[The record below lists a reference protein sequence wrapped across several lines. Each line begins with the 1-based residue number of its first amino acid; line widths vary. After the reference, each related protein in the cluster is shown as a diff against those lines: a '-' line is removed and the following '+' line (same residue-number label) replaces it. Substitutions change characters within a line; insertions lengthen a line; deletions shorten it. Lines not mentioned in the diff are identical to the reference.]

1 MNGNSEEIQ
10 FSWGKRRGKGGAKMD
25 TQFYESFTLDN
36 VQYSLYDCVY
46 LFKHGDPEPYIGKI
60 VKIWEQNQAKKVKI
74 LWFFFPDEIQ
84 RYFSGTVMEKEI
96 FLASGDG
103 IGLADINPLE
113 AVAGKCNV
121 LCTSKD
127 ERIRQPSPQELA
139 MADYIFYRFFDVKH
153 CTLSDQLPDK
163 IVGLEVTILL
173 NPKDEQVIS
182 NPSAVNVLPSPNVNE
197 GLAAT
202 VPPLRSAVKEV
213 GSSVAAVAL
222 PQPVSKEVDVNP
234 PAAIPLSQSVVK
246 EDQKPVT
253 TIPFSQSVVKKE
265 DKKSVAAIPY
275 SRPAVKE
282 EEKPVASTPPPRS
295 AAVESVPKNT
305 ESQNAHAGERPPKR
319 LKLSQEATVN
329 TTSDVAE
336 IRPLELPSLQADRS
350 KWFNISWDE
359 KLQIADDQGRLV
371 YIQNLD
377 IRFAAADIEELVR
390 GALQLSCTAR
400 PINHPTYDDPNNGKA
415 YCIFKSKNAADLA
428 VSKINSGLV
437 IGGRP
442 LYSSKGLLKV
452 PKSSGTLVGH
462 LSVHNIKITQKQR
475 EEQKKAVS
483 TSHCSQ
489 PNTIEYDLALD
500 WMLLQEKQEQKF
512 RILHKKHKDDRQGF
526 ASMGSKSVKA
536 GK

>member
-1 MNGNSEEIQ
+1 MSTAHKQ
-10 FSWGKRRGKGGAKMD
+10 YPARFS
-25 TQFYESFTLDN
+25 
-36 VQYSLYDCVY
+36 
-46 LFKHGDPEPYIGKI
+46 
-60 VKIWEQNQAKKVKI
+60 
-74 LWFFFPDEIQ
+74 
-84 RYFSGTVMEKEI
+84 
-96 FLASGDG
+96 
-103 IGLADINPLE
+103 
-113 AVAGKCNV
+113 
-121 LCTSKD
+121 
-127 ERIRQPSPQELA
+127 
-139 MADYIFYRFFDVKH
+139 
-153 CTLSDQLPDK
+153 
-163 IVGLEVTILL
+163 
-173 NPKDEQVIS
+173 
-182 NPSAVNVLPSPNVNE
+182 
-197 GLAAT
+197 
-202 VPPLRSAVKEV
+202 
-213 GSSVAAVAL
+213 
-222 PQPVSKEVDVNP
+222 
-234 PAAIPLSQSVVK
+234 
-246 EDQKPVT
+246 
-253 TIPFSQSVVKKE
+253 
-265 DKKSVAAIPY
+265 
-275 SRPAVKE
+275 
-282 EEKPVASTPPPRS
+282 
-295 AAVESVPKNT
+295 
-305 ESQNAHAGERPPKR
+305 
-319 LKLSQEATVN
+319 
-329 TTSDVAE
+329 
-336 IRPLELPSLQADRS
+336 DRS

-400 PINHPTYDDPNNGKA
+400 PINHPTYDDPNNGELFTNQIELLYICLNGGKA